1 MADFV
6 EDDVGAD
13 IRAAIEGLSAGG
25 ADAAPSHDATPAG
38 VPETGEADVSTLG
51 VDGKTN
57 DQRARDESGRFAP
70 KPTDDKSPKA
80 EQTPELAAPTPGS
93 ESSPGGDITIP
104 RSLSPEAKAQFAT
117 WPELARN
124 EFLRR
129 EADTARGVEK
139 LQQEL
144 RATSERYSPLE
155 AVIAPHREKW
165 QLHGMDDARAIQAL
179 VAAQNFLEKSPA
191 EGIAYLARQYGV
203 QFNGQAATPAPQ
215 ADPQVQQLHQKI
227 STLEQRL
234 QAQDQ
239 ASQSQRLTESLSAIE
254 QFANNP
260 AHKYFDNVRDQM
272 ATLIESGAAKDI
284 QQAYQQACWGNETIR
299 TLMLAEQQQAT
310 QTDEERRRQ
319 QHAAEAKRAGG
330 QIAGSPGAGAT
341 RIAEVDPS
349 ASIEDDIRRSINQLA
364 GRV

>member
-1 MADFV
+1 MADLV
-6 EDDVGAD
+6 EDDIAGD
-13 IRAAIEGLSAGG
+13 IRSAIEGLSAGG
-25 ADAAPSHDATPAG
+25 ADAPLADNANAAPAG
-38 VPETGEADVSTLG
+38 SAEDFSQVG
-51 VDGKTN
+51 VDDKGA
-57 DQRARDESGRFAP
+57 DQRARDEAGRFAP
-70 KPTDDKSPKA
+70 KPADDKAPKPA
-80 EQTPELAAPTPGS
+80 QTPDLTAQTPGPD
-93 ESSPGGDITIP
+93 SPQGDISVP

-124 EFLRR
+124 EFMRR

-144 RATSERYSPLE
+144 RATSDRYQPLE

-179 VAAQNFLEKSPA
+179 VAAQTFLEKSPA

-203 QFNGQAATPAPQ
+203 QLNGMAATPAPQ
-215 ADPQVQQLHQKI
+215 ADPQYQQLTNQI
-227 STLEQRL
+227 RTLEQRL

-239 ASQSQRLTESLSAIE
+239 ASQSQRLTETQSVIE
-254 QFANNP
+254 QFASNP

-272 ATLIESGAAKDI
+272 ATLIESGAAKDMS
-284 QQAYQQACWGNETIR
+284 QAYQQACWGNETIR
-299 TLMLAEQQQAT
+299 NLMLAEQQQAT

-319 QHAAEAKRAGG
+319 QHAAEARRAGG
-330 QIAGSPGAGAT
+330 SIAGSPGPGASRT
-341 RIAEVDPS
+341 VEVDPS
-349 ASIEDDIRRSINQLA
+349 ASIEDDIRRSMRELG